1 MKISRS
7 ATVLL
12 FLGLA
17 LVPSCLAQTLAPTAG
32 STWQTLFDGRDTS
45 HWTAGVGQPFPS
57 SEWNVDA
64 GCLHATRTTQHSLF
78 SQRQYRDFELVFVW
92 RIPPM
97 GNSGVKYLAVPGR
110 VNEEFWKTLRQGLT
124 MVVPLGLGALVV
136 FFICWRE
143 LWFARQLWGRR
154 VGYLVAGL
162 MALAPPVFFASS
174 WNAYQRFM
182 QHPLGFEYQMIDDEG
197 YIYQGGKLRPN
208 QLTAGL
214 YDLLAPHRAQ
224 PKPMGEFNES
234 RILVDGNHVEHWL
247 NGEKVVEYE
256 LGSTALRAAV
266 AASKFA
272 SIDGFAEKNTG
283 YLELQAHKSEVWFRE
298 IRIRELN
305 R

>member
-1 MKISRS
+1 M
-7 ATVLL
+7 
-12 FLGLA
+12 A
-17 LVPSCLAQTLAPTAG
+17 LVLPCAAQHPAPTVDG
-32 STWQTLFDGRDTS
+32 PWQTLFDGRDLS
-45 HWTAGVGQPFPS
+45 HWTAGVGQPFPAD
-57 SEWNVDA
+57 EWNVDA

-92 RIPPM
+92 RIPAM

-110 VNEEFWKTLRQGLT
+110 VNEEFWKGLRQGLT
-124 MVVPLGLGALVV
+124 RAVPLGLGAIVLL
-136 FFICWRE
+136 FACWRQA
-143 LWFARQLWGRR
+143 WFAKQLWGRR

-174 WNAYQRFM
+174 WSAYQRFM

-208 QLTAGL
+208 QLTGGL
-214 YDLLAPHRAQ
+214 YDLLAPQRAH
-224 PKPMGEFNES
+224 PKPLGEFNES

-247 NGEKVVEYE
+247 NGEKVVEYD
-256 LGSTALRAAV
+256 LGSAALRAAV

-272 SIDGFAEKNTG
+272 AIDGFAEKNAG
-283 YLELQAHKSEVWFRE
+283 YLELQAHNSEVWFRE
-298 IRIRELN
+298 IRIRELP